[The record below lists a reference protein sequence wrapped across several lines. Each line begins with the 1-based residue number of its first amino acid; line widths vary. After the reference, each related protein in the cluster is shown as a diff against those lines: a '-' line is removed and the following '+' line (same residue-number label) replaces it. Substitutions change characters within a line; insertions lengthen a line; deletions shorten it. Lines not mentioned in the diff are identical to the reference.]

1 MSPGALG
8 DRWVFLLVLP
18 SLCMAESTSGI
29 MRTQTSMLLRSLKLV
44 HFDMILAVY
53 LVVFFIFSLFIWYF
67 DPDIKDL
74 SDALWF
80 TFQTVT
86 TIGYGDLQATS
97 VIGRALTVILAVY
110 SIAIVAI
117 FTGVIAG
124 FYVEVVKAKNN
135 EDILDFLKK
144 LERLPEMDR
153 DELVRI
159 SERAK
164 EISEKRR

>member
-1 MSPGALG
+1 MGEDTLK
-8 DRWVFLLVLP
+8 V
-18 SLCMAESTSGI
+18 
-29 MRTQTSMLLRSLKLV
+29 MRSQTSMLIRSLKLV
-44 HFDMILAVY
+44 YFDKILAVY
-53 LVVFFIFSLFIWYF
+53 LVIYFIFSLFIWSC

-97 VIGRALTVILAVY
+97 VLGRALTVILAVY

-117 FTGVIAG
+117 FTGIIAG
-124 FYVEVVKAKNN
+124 FYVEVVKLKNN
-135 EDILDFLKK
+135 DEILDFLKD

-153 DELVRI
+153 DELVRTSARI
-159 SERAK
+159 K
-164 EISEKRR
+164 EFTENRRRRSTV